1 CAASSCS
8 SSSPPS
14 TAGSLSPPRCCCPRR
29 RCSTA
34 SATGTGPTWPRPSSA
49 APRAGWGPWTRPSPR
64 SCRTGSWRPRWQPT
78 APSTGPRWPTSSARG
93 AGADRTH
100 RATSIAS
107 AAVHAAVTIVLALL
121 GVPVGALLNVVIDR
135 VPDRVPLRGPREGEP
150 ADPVHLG
157 PVPPQPRLLRAGGR
171 EHLPRRWLWVELTT
185 VAVLAVVG
193 LRAGDDLRV
202 VPLALLGAALVA
214 VTVID
219 LQLLRIPD
227 RVTFPTLAVSVPLVA
242 AVSLRYDGGEA
253 FVGGLIGM
261 VTYFVALLVPHLVYP
276 KGMGFGDVK
285 LALLMGLH
293 LGW

>member
-1 CAASSCS
+1 M
-8 SSSPPS
+8 
-14 TAGSLSPPRCCCPRR
+14 
-29 RCSTA
+29 
-34 SATGTGPTWPRPSSA
+34 
-49 APRAGWGPWTRPSPR
+49 
-64 SCRTGSWRPRWQPT
+64 
-78 APSTGPRWPTSSARG
+78 
-93 AGADRTH
+93 
-100 RATSIAS
+100 
-107 AAVHAAVTIVLALL
+107 HAAVTIVLALL

-157 PVPPQPRLLRAGGR
+157 PVPLQPWLLRAGGR
-171 EHLPRRWLWVELTT
+171 DHLPRRWLWVELTT

-293 LGW
+293 LGWLGWEPEHPVAGPVSHVLYGLMLGCVLGVVFGIGHQVVTRRRGEFPFGPALALACLVVALA